1 MEVTMSMTAQECD
14 RQLSTEEQV
23 LSALRGGGPQTIEM
37 LASLPGLSW
46 PQVFMAV
53 DRLSRSGAVSLRPTG
68 RGEDQVAVN
77 RTAAWWIA
85 PALPGLQRRPKPRR
99 TTSSPCPPAT

>member
-1 MEVTMSMTAQECD
+1 MRLALKLLTSVFMEVTMSMTAQECD
-14 RQLSTEEQV
+14 RQLSTEEQL

-53 DRLSRSGAVSLRPTG
+53 DRLSRSGTVSLRPTG
-68 RGEDQVAVN
+68 RGEYQVSIN
-77 RTAAWWIA
+77 RAAA
-85 PALPGLQRRPKPRR
+85 
-99 TTSSPCPPAT
+99 

>member
-1 MEVTMSMTAQECD
+1 LTSVFMEVTMNTTGQECD
-14 RQLSTEEQV
+14 KRCSTDERL
-23 LSALRGGGPQTIEM
+23 LSALRGEGPQTIEM

-68 RGEDQVAVN
+68 RGEYQVSLN
-77 RTAAWWIA
+77 RAAA
-85 PALPGLQRRPKPRR
+85 
-99 TTSSPCPPAT
+99 

>member
-53 DRLSRSGAVSLRPTG
+53 DPLGRSGAVSFRATG
-68 RGEDQVAVN
+68 RGEDQGSMNKTGA
-77 RTAAWWIA
+77 RCSR
-85 PALPGLQRRPKPRR
+85 PGLTRIAHSAKPK
-99 TTSSPCPPAT
+99 AT